1 MVEIELKSA
10 PNKPLWLQSAEEN
23 ENLGRY
29 HFRVATQSHKWR
41 PPTDV
46 FETDEAIIVRVEIA
60 GMRDSDFSISLNNRT
75 LTIQG
80 VRPDSDQRL
89 TFHQME
95 VRFGEF
101 QSNID
106 LSSPVDSQK
115 VEAEYKDGFLRLV
128 LPKLKPHHI
137 QIEK

>member
-10 PNKPLWLQSAEEN
+10 PDQPIWLEPEDR
-23 ENLGRY
+23 EHTPGRY
-29 HFRVATQSHKWR
+29 HFRLGKQSHKWR

-46 FETDEAIIVRVEIA
+46 YETDEAIIVRVEI
-60 GMRDSDFSISLNNRT
+60 GSMKDSDFSISLKDRS
-75 LTIQG
+75 LFIQG
-80 VRPDSDQRL
+80 VRPDRDERT

-101 QSNID
+101 ESYIE
-106 LSSPVDSQK
+106 LHCPVDSQK

-128 LPKLKPHHI
+128 LPKAKPHHI
-137 QIEK
+137 KIEK